1 MRLADFPTT
10 VKTGPQTAVLLA
22 LEEWLLDVM
31 GRGPDAVPDDRIC
44 GIHATGEPPTI
55 KGQWYFA
62 LHPVNAG
69 GTSKQADHVDNLFT
83 VAITLS
89 VKTTMVPM
97 DRQRDAVLC
106 GDRQALD
113 VANHLIGELAIHGN
127 YEIMT
132 RATVLLGG
140 TSETRQGFVGPLY
153 FQQQEW
159 TPRGPEWWRLSG
171 SETRHF
177 GYSIE
182 TRFQGANYVREVER

>member
-1 MRLADFPTT
+1 MKLLDFPTT
-10 VKTGPQTAVLLA
+10 VKTGPQAAILLA
-22 LEEWLLDVM
+22 LEAWLVALF
-31 GRGPDAVPDDRIC
+31 GRPAGLPDDKLV

-97 DRQRDAVLC
+97 DRTGTAVLV

-113 VANHLIGELAIHGN
+113 VANHLIGERSAIHGN
-127 YEIMT
+127 YAIIQA
-132 RATVLLGG
+132 ATVLLGG
-140 TSETRQGFVGPLY
+140 TAETRQGFVGPLY

-159 TPRGPEWWRLSG
+159 TPRGPDWWRLSG
-171 SETRHF
+171 SESRHF

-182 TRFQGANYVREVER
+182 TRFQGANYVRRTEQ